1 MNPIIIIPARLAASR
16 LPGKPL
22 ALIGG
27 RPMILHV
34 LDRAREARVG
44 PVAVAAGD
52 PEIVDVVRAAGGTA
66 VLTDPNLPSGSDR
79 VHAALGVLDPDRTH
93 DVIINLQGDL
103 PSLPPEYIKAVLE
116 PLRDQTIDIGTL
128 VAPIKSP
135 SEAAADS
142 VVKAACAF
150 ADNARIAPV
159 PYFSR
164 TAVPWGSG
172 PLWHHIGIYA
182 WRRFALTRFVAMPPS
197 PLELREKL
205 EQLRALEAGMRIAAA
220 RVPTAPF
227 GVDTPED
234 LENARAAYSK

>member
-52 PEIVDVVRAAGGTA
+52 PEIVDAVRAAGGTA
-66 VLTDPNLPSGSDR
+66 VLTDPALPSGSDR

-93 DVIINLQGDL
+93 DVVINLQGDL

-116 PLRDQTIDIGTL
+116 PLNDQTIDMG
-128 VAPIKSP
+128 
-135 SEAAADS
+135 
-142 VVKAACAF
+142 
-150 ADNARIAPV
+150 
-159 PYFSR
+159 
-164 TAVPWGSG
+164 
-172 PLWHHIGIYA
+172 
-182 WRRFALTRFVAMPPS
+182 
-197 PLELREKL
+197 KL
-205 EQLRALEAGMRIAAA
+205 ESPNWALPLRFPEPPATIRGFHQQRFCFLLQPHEGRLKLL
-220 RVPTAPF
+220 APLRG
-227 GVDTPED
+227 GV
-234 LENARAAYSK
+234 